1 MNAGAALPEVL
12 REAAVVMVTTPV
24 THAYNMNNFLAGYLR
39 RCTLAVCMSALD
51 VVQCMRQLEGAG
63 RIVLNTCPPLICA
76 LAALEPDH
84 DHDHDHDTAASASA
98 WGLCT
103 VYSAGSAMDPAA
115 ARAFRARYGPAVRQN
130 YGTSETG
137 NIAIWRGDDPPP
149 LPPENIDGDGDG
161 DGDGAAYKGVAW
173 GAAGVRVPAAGHVLV
188 ASQGEAGEV
197 TAGVPWVSRGY
208 VRRGRLVPHACGGEG
223 GGRYS
228 ISIGTGDAGRVVVAG
243 DGAVHVYATRRLRA
257 PLAVAR
263 AGLTLLLQADE
274 VEALYARALG
284 LGLGLDSKVAVTQ
297 AGGGPLHAHVALG
310 RAPQPGDEAGVRE
323 AIARCVG
330 DTHPYAL
337 PGRVSVYRELPT
349 SPAGKILLADMATAG
364 SAQ

>member
-1 MNAGAALPEVL
+1 
-12 REAAVVMVTTPV
+12 MVTTPV

-39 RCTLAVCMSALD
+39 RCMLAVCMSAPD
-51 VVQCMRQLEGAG
+51 VVQCMRRLEGAG
-63 RIVLNTCPPLICA
+63 RIVLNACPPLICA
-76 LAALEPDH
+76 LAALEPDA
-84 DHDHDHDTAASASA
+84 DTRGASA

-137 NIAIWRGDDPPP
+137 NIAIWRGDDPP
-149 LPPENIDGDGDG
+149 EDEDD
-161 DGDGAAYKGVAW
+161 AAYKGVAW
-173 GAAGVRVPAAGHVLV
+173 GAAGVRVPAAGHVLM

-208 VRRGRLVPHACGGEG
+208 VRRGRLVPHACEGED
-223 GGRYS
+223 GGRY
-228 ISIGTGDAGRVVVAG
+228 GTGDAGRVVVAS
-243 DGAVHVYATRRLRA
+243 DGLVHVYATRRLRA

-284 LGLGLDSKVAVTQ
+284 LGLDSKVAVTQ

-310 RAPQPGDEAGVRE
+310 RAPQLGDEARVRE
-323 AIARCVG
+323 AIARGVG

-337 PGRVSVYRELPT
+337 PERVSLYRELPT